1 MSENNENLKN
11 NLEGK
16 SETKAG
22 LEKTAENIKNEIKS
36 LEKVNSLLRNRI
48 SELEQKNQKLKQ
60 DLEHIGSE
68 FESHSQIEDNVV
80 NLQKK
85 LAKLTT
91 ENAKLKEELKI
102 SKGEE
107 TIKEPASRVQDLI
120 QKRHAAI
127 ESKKVEGETWKDE
140 AQIKDIPIGKVK
152 DLIEKKQTTLK
163 EVETPKK
170 FIKKPEKIQK
180 APEIALKEEISETT
194 QIERFSEQ
202 IQEAPTE
209 KGEKIVLESAEG
221 RRKCPKCGNSNQKL
235 IKETVDKKKI
245 ISTYGGLFGKKY
257 KCGECGAEW
266 R

>member
-1 MSENNENLKN
+1 MSENNESLKN
-11 NLEGK
+11 NIEGE
-16 SETKAG
+16 SETKAK
-22 LEKTAENIKNEIKS
+22 LEKTAENLKNELKS

-48 SELEQKNQKLKQ
+48 SELEQENQKLKQ

-68 FESHSQIEDNVV
+68 SESHSQIEDNVV

-85 LAKLTT
+85 SAKLTT
-91 ENAKLKEELKI
+91 ENVKLKEELKL

-120 QKRHAAI
+120 QKRHVAI
-127 ESKKVEGETWKDE
+127 ESKKVGGETWKDE
-140 AQIKDIPIGKVK
+140 TQIKDIPIGKVK

-163 EVETPKK
+163 EVETSKK
-170 FIKKPEKIQK
+170 VIKKPEKIQK
-180 APEIALKEEISETT
+180 TSVALKDSVNETS
-194 QIERFSEQ
+194 QIERFSKQ
-202 IQEAPTE
+202 IQEAPDE
-209 KGEKIVLESAEG
+209 KDAKIVLELAEG

-235 IKETVDKKKI
+235 IKEIVDKKKI

-257 KCGECGAEW
+257 KCAQCGTEW